1 MLLASSGVV
10 ARGAAKH
17 PTVSVTATYNKESGV
32 PRLRNPFLKVKTKG
46 SMHVRQKIL
55 AES

>member
-10 ARGAAKH
+10 ARGAEKH
-17 PTVSVTATYNKESGV
+17 PTVSVTATYNKESAV

-46 SMHVRQKIL
+46 SMRVRWKIL
-55 AES
+55 TES